1 MARPGPPEDAEQQL
15 YRAVGQRLSS
25 LRRKAGLS
33 QQQVSEQ
40 IGIEPESIS
49 RIETGASAPSL
60 ARLRQFAELYG
71 CSLEAIIGDAS
82 DLPADVASRI
92 ARELADLP
100 ESDRA
105 FVAEQTISLI
115 GHIKAS
121 RRRS

>member
-1 MARPGPPEDAEQQL
+1 MSRPNPSEDVEQQL
-15 YRAVGQRLSS
+15 YRAVGQRLAS

-33 QQQVSEQ
+33 QQQVSER

-100 ESDRA
+100 ESDRT
-105 FVAEQTISLI
+105 FVADQTINLI
-115 GHIKAS
+115 GHIKMS